1 VTFTIPEGSFEPTMM
16 FFRLTNL
23 LAIFQTMINKI
34 LWGLINTRKVASFI
48 NNIIIRTEGEEGH
61 NELVEEV
68 VRKLTENNLYVKLE
82 KCKWKVR
89 EVGFLRVVIEPES
102 IKIEEEKV
110 KGVLDWPT
118 SKCVKDV

>member
-1 VTFTIPEGSFEPTMM
+1 MTFTIPEGSFEPTMM